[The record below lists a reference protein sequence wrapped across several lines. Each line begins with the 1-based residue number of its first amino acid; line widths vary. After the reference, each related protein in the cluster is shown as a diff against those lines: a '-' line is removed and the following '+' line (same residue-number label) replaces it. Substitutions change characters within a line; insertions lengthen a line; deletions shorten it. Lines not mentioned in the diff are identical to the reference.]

1 MQENDTR
8 PDPEVLLARLKEE
21 EQEEGGRGKLRIYL
35 GYAAGVGKTYTMLQA
50 AHEAADSGED
60 VAAGYIEPHV
70 RRDTQKMAEKLE
82 KEGFSDTA
90 AEIREGV
97 ENFHKANAHLKKA
110 LEALNK

>member
-1 MQENDTR
+1 MQEHDTR

-60 VAAGYIEPHV
+60 VAAGYMSAGIL
-70 RRDTQKMAEKLE
+70 RRWPRNWRR
-82 KEGFSDTA
+82 F
-90 AEIREGV
+90 RR
-97 ENFHKANAHLKKA
+97 
-110 LEALNK
+110 